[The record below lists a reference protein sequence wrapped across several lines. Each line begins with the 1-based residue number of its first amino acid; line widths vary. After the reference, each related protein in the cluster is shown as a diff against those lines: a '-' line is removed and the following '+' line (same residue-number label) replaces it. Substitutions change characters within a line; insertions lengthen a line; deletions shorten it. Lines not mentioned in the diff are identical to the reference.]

1 MPEKL
6 TINDFKW
13 VENISKFDERFIK
26 SYKDV
31 RDFLEVD
38 NQYLENLHN
47 LYNDSHFFPEKLIIK
62 LIEKLVAKLDYK
74 TKYEIHIKNLKQALK
89 PYIDMNIG

>member
-13 VENISKFDERFIK
+13 VENISKSDERFIK
-26 SYKDV
+26 NYKDV

-47 LYNDSHFFPEKLIIK
+47 LYNDSHFFS
-62 LIEKLVAKLDYK
+62 
-74 TKYEIHIKNLKQALK
+74 
-89 PYIDMNIG
+89 

>member
-1 MPEKL
+1 MPENL

-13 VENISKFDERFIK
+13 VENISKFDKRFIK
-26 SYKDV
+26 NYKDV

-47 LYNDSHFFPEKLIIK
+47 LYNDPEKMIIK

>member
-1 MPEKL
+1 MIH
-6 TINDFKW
+6 T
-13 VENISKFDERFIK
+13 
-26 SYKDV
+26 
-31 RDFLEVD
+31 
-38 NQYLENLHN
+38 
-47 LYNDSHFFPEKLIIK
+47 FFPEKMIIK